1 MSAAPSGAAWLRPF
15 ALVTLVALAL
25 AGCSRSGTH
34 AAGKRMIVLG
44 VDGMD
49 PQFLEAH
56 WSSLPNLNRLRQ
68 EGDFKPLG
76 TTVPPQSPVAWSSV
90 TTGMDPGGSGIFD
103 FVHRNP
109 ATRMPLSSMA
119 ELTPPSRTI
128 TIGPYVLPLS
138 SGGVKLMR
146 AGRAFWQVLGDH
158 GVHATVIRMP
168 ANFPPADC
176 EQESLAGMGT
186 PDLRGTAHTYAF
198 YTDDPAEK
206 RKEVSGGEIVKV
218 KLDRGRALLS
228 IAGPPNTLRKDNAT
242 SYVTL
247 TADVD
252 PVEDVARFELE
263 GQRFMLRRGE
273 WSQWFHASF
282 PLIRGL
288 KSASGI
294 FRIYLQQ
301 AHPYFRL
308 YVSPIQIDPGDPA
321 LPISTPSDFSRTLND
336 AVGPFYTE
344 GIAEE
349 TGAYRAGLFSR
360 AEFLSQSKKVLSD
373 SMRLF
378 RRELDGFQDGLLFY
392 YFSSVDQNAH
402 MLWGR
407 YDDDLLEI
415 YKAIDIAVGEAMQKA
430 GRDTELVVM
439 SDHGFARF
447 DRAVHLNTFL
457 MQNGFLTLDDPK
469 NVGDDDLFVHV
480 DWGRTVAYAV
490 GLNGLYLNQEGREN
504 GGIVPMVDRQ
514 TILDKLAARLKE
526 FKDPLNGEN
535 VIDTVYFSDTA
546 FQGKNLKYAPDII
559 VGYRRGYRASWQTAL
574 GAVPKDTVE
583 DNTQAWIADH
593 CMAAHLVPGVI
604 LSNRKIAAKDP
615 GLVDI
620 PSTILS
626 EFGLQNGPGMIGK
639 SVF

>member
-308 YVSPIQIDPGDPA
+308 YVSPIQ
-321 LPISTPSDFSRTLND
+321 
-336 AVGPFYTE
+336 
-344 GIAEE
+344 
-349 TGAYRAGLFSR
+349 
-360 AEFLSQSKKVLSD
+360 
-373 SMRLF
+373 
-378 RRELDGFQDGLLFY
+378 
-392 YFSSVDQNAH
+392 H
-402 MLWGR
+402 
-407 YDDDLLEI
+407 
-415 YKAIDIAVGEAMQKA
+415 AVGESA
-430 GRDTELVVM
+430 
-439 SDHGFARF
+439 
-447 DRAVHLNTFL
+447 
-457 MQNGFLTLDDPK
+457 
-469 NVGDDDLFVHV
+469 
-480 DWGRTVAYAV
+480 
-490 GLNGLYLNQEGREN
+490 
-504 GGIVPMVDRQ
+504 
-514 TILDKLAARLKE
+514 
-526 FKDPLNGEN
+526 
-535 VIDTVYFSDTA
+535 
-546 FQGKNLKYAPDII
+546 
-559 VGYRRGYRASWQTAL
+559 
-574 GAVPKDTVE
+574 
-583 DNTQAWIADH
+583 
-593 CMAAHLVPGVI
+593 
-604 LSNRKIAAKDP
+604 
-615 GLVDI
+615 
-620 PSTILS
+620 
-626 EFGLQNGPGMIGK
+626 
-639 SVF
+639 